1 LSYLA
6 ALESAQQVF
15 ASLTPLAPVVAEM
28 AAAIQHALR
37 NGGKILL
44 CGNGGSGCEAQH
56 LAAELVGH
64 YKTDRAALPAMALS
78 ADGALLTCL
87 GNDFAF
93 EDIFARQVE
102 AFGQPGDALL
112 VFTTSGNSPNVLRA
126 LAAARRR
133 GVKTMAL
140 LGRDGGAARG
150 QADIELIVPHGETA
164 RIQEAHQFLLHA
176 IMDVIE
182 SVELRPCVG
191 S

>member
-1 LSYLA
+1 LSYISS
-6 ALESAQQVF
+6 LETAQQVLE
-15 ASLTPLAPVVAEM
+15 SLKPLAPVVARV
-28 AAAIQHALR
+28 AASLQTTLR
-37 NGGKILL
+37 NGGRILI

-64 YKTDRAALPAMALS
+64 YKTDRAALPAIALS

-93 EDIFARQVE
+93 EEIFARQVE
-102 AFGQPGDALL
+102 AFGQPGDVLL

-126 LAAARRR
+126 LAVARRR
-133 GVKTMAL
+133 SVKTIAL

-150 QADIELIVPHGETA
+150 QADIELIVAHDETA

-176 IMDVIE
+176 IMDIIE
-182 SVELRPCVG
+182 GVAI
-191 S
+191 

>member
-1 LSYLA
+1 MSYIA

-15 ASLTPLAPVVAEM
+15 ESLKPQAPLVEQI
-28 AAAIQHALR
+28 AATIQAALR
-37 NGGKILL
+37 AGGKILL

-64 YKTDRAALPAMALS
+64 YKTDRAALPAIALS

-102 AFGQPGDALL
+102 AFGQSGDVLL
-112 VFTTSGNSPNVLRA
+112 VFTTSGNSRNVLRA
-126 LAAARRR
+126 LETARRR
-133 GVKTMAL
+133 GVKTIAL
-140 LGRDGGAARG
+140 LGRGGGAARG
-150 QADIELIVPHGETA
+150 RADIELIVAHEETA

-182 SVELRPCVG
+182 AVEK
-191 S
+191 

>member
-1 LSYLA
+1 MSYIA

-15 ASLTPLAPVVAEM
+15 ESLKPQAPLVEQIAGT
-28 AAAIQHALR
+28 IQAALR
-37 NGGKILL
+37 AGGKILL

-64 YKTDRAALPAMALS
+64 YKTDRAALPAIALS

-102 AFGQPGDALL
+102 AFGQRGDVLL
-112 VFTTSGNSPNVLRA
+112 AFTTSGNSRNVMRA
-126 LAAARRR
+126 LEAARRR
-133 GVKTMAL
+133 GVKTIAL
-140 LGRDGGAARG
+140 LGRGGGAARG
-150 QADIELIVPHGETA
+150 RADIELIVAHDETA

-182 SVELRPCVG
+182 AVEM
-191 S
+191 